1 MIVWSYS
8 SGMKIKIHEWPCT
21 PKVLLFPISTQKKQD
36 FQHLNL
42 MICMKNHMM
51 SPYSSIIQILC
62 QREKICQ
69 FFDHGKGV
77 QIGNQEHQCGGSIQ
91 TFPQRA
97 ALESPV
103 LRALTLAVPS
113 QLEFS
118 LPRFP
123 THASAWNDQP
133 SVSGAEFSRVKE
145 VTP

>member
-1 MIVWSYS
+1 MALYS
-8 SGMKIKIHEWPCT
+8 QSTPFSHLHTEEAGFSTSELNDLHEKPHDES
-21 PKVLLFPISTQKKQD
+21 LQ
-36 FQHLNL
+36 LNNSNFVSKG
-42 MICMKNHMM
+42 KNM
-51 SPYSSIIQILC
+51 SV
-62 QREKICQ
+62 
-69 FFDHGKGV
+69 FDHGKGV

-91 TFPQRA
+91 TFPQRT